1 MLVAARLFRQ
11 KSFLDTTLDDSA
23 ANADINKVT
32 NYSYFKGKEQL
43 LCAILTGALQK
54 YVSSAR
60 PIFSTVRKQEGDKAP
75 CK

>member
-11 KSFLDTTLDDSA
+11 KSFLDTTPDDSA

-43 LCAILTGALQK
+43 LYEILTGDLQE
-54 YVSSAR
+54 YIGSACR
-60 PIFSTVRKQEGDKAP
+60 LAF
-75 CK
+75 